1 MKIKYNEKLNPLA
14 RNLRNNSTL
23 AEVLLWDK
31 LKQRKMSGYQFLR
44 QRPIKDYIVDFFCHK
59 LNLVVE
65 IDGDSHEG
73 KIIKDKI
80 RQKKLEEMGLTVLR
94 FGDHAVKTHIEG
106 VLNTI
111 AYWIEE
117 NPPNPL

>member
-1 MKIKYNEKLNPLA
+1 MRIKYNEKLNPLA